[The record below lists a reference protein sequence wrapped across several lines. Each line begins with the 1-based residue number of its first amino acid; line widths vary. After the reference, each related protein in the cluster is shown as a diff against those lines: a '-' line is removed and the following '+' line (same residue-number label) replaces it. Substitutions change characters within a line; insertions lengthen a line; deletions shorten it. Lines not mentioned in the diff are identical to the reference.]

1 MTTDK
6 QKGFTLIELLV
17 AVTLFLVVIT
27 IASSTFI
34 ESLKSQRAAVELMAV
49 NDNVSGTLEFMAR
62 EIRTGTL
69 FSISSDSSLAFTNAV
84 GKKVEY
90 NFNHENGSIE
100 KSIDGDA
107 PEALTATNVLVK
119 RFKIIGNGLRSD
131 DGKQPSI
138 TISIE
143 IGGKSKN
150 LQDITTKL
158 QTTVSPRII
167 EG

>member
-1 MTTDK
+1 MNNLK
-6 QKGFTLIELLV
+6 SNIGFTLIELLI

-49 NDNVSGTLEFMAR
+49 NDNVSTTLELMTR

-69 FSISSDSSLAFTNAV
+69 FTVQPESLEFTNAD

-90 NFNHENGSIE
+90 SFNHIDGTIE
-100 KSIDGDA
+100 KSIDGGA
-107 PEALTATNVLVK
+107 SEALTATNVLV
-119 RFKIIGNGLRSD
+119 RRLNFLGDGLEQG
-131 DGKQPSI
+131 DGKQSRI

-158 QTTVSPRII
+158 QTTISPRTID
-167 EG
+167 G